1 MSIDTT
7 TGTSRP
13 ESTDSTTSRR
23 VALLA
28 IVIAVTSVAAVFG
41 GLLWPEP
48 AGGGETYTY
57 ADIEPIRDLWWGLL
71 MGLCVLALLNVP
83 TQALAALLLVRRRGA
98 TWATL
103 GAALMWLGVAM
114 QGAGVAA
121 WAGAYFFPTDSAVDP
136 AAGTAVIEAANQDS
150 VHLFAVMIPGAL
162 LVVVGTVLVA
172 VGLLRSHAVPKWV
185 PILSLAT
192 LLTFVIPGN
201 GLAGLITSV
210 PMAAASIGLGYYAWR
225 RRQPPVAATTC
236 AVEGLRGSLI
246 A

>member
-71 MGLCVLALLNVP
+71 MALCVLAILNIP
-83 TQALAALLLVRRRGA
+83 TQALAALLLVRRRGPPGQRWVPLSCGSVLA
-98 TWATL
+98 CRAQASPR
-103 GAALMWLGVAM
+103 GPV
-114 QGAGVAA
+114 
-121 WAGAYFFPTDSAVDP
+121 PTSFRPTQRRPSGGYSRHRGGQPGLHPPVRGDDSGSTP
-136 AAGTAVIEAANQDS
+136 VI
-150 VHLFAVMIPGAL
+150 
-162 LVVVGTVLVA
+162 VGTVLLA

-210 PMAAASIGLGYYAWR
+210 PMAARPSAS
-225 RRQPPVAATTC
+225 ATTPGVGS
-236 AVEGLRGSLI
+236 ASRSRDLR
-246 A
+246 